1 MSTRATIRFATRE
14 DGVTF
19 SRIPEVHHAQFYKHS
34 DGYPEG
40 LGVAIAESFLHND
53 SVYLEFEHQD
63 IVHGDIDYLY
73 YIWSAPEKGLWISI
87 FKKDWEVNDFECIF
101 VGQPQKLL
109 DKYKHTAINT
119 AYEKLLDKYKQNTNT
134 NR

>member
-19 SRIPEVHHAQFYKHS
+19 SEIPEVHHAQFYRHS
-34 DGYPEG
+34 DGYPSG
-40 LGVAIAESFLHND
+40 LGVEIAESFLHND

-109 DKYKHTAINT
+109 DKYK
-119 AYEKLLDKYKQNTNT
+119 QNTNT
-134 NR
+134 NG

>member
-40 LGVAIAESFLHND
+40 LGVQIAESFLHND

-63 IVHGDIDYLY
+63 IIHGDIEYLY
-73 YIWSAPEKGLWISI
+73 YIWSAPEKSLWSSI
-87 FKKDWEVNDFECIF
+87 FERDWEVGDFECIF

-119 AYEKLLDKYKQNTNT
+119 EYEKLLNKYKHDTNT
-134 NR
+134 NG